1 MWGPKLKPQGPPLA
15 GHPPPKTKKE
25 HWTCVGDL
33 QHERK
38 KTEKSTTSRNGDVA
52 EVEENVKELLSS
64 RKIIYLCVSKCR
76 IS

>member
-1 MWGPKLKPQGPPLA
+1 
-15 GHPPPKTKKE
+15 
-25 HWTCVGDL
+25 VGDL